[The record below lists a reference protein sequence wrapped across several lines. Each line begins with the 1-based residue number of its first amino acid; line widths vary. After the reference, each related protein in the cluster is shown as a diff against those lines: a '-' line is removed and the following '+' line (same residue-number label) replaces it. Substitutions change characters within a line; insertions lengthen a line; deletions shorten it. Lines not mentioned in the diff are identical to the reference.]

1 MSATRHELHYGDRVM
16 RCFPERPANV
26 DALLKAAVARNPQ
39 GVALVLGST
48 RVSYAELDGVVE
60 VVAGNLAAR
69 GFAAGDRLALLIG
82 NRLEFA
88 YVVLAAAR
96 LGVIAVPLNPRQRR
110 PETEVMLNQSGA
122 KGLVFDAALAEHN
135 PPADP

>member
-1 MSATRHELHYGDRVM
+1 MSATRHELHYGDRVR
-16 RCFPERPANV
+16 RCFPDRPPNV
-26 DALLKAAVARNPQ
+26 DAVLKDAAASNPQ

-96 LGVIAVPLNPRQRR
+96 LGVFSLPLKPPQPRPQ
-110 PETEVMLNQSGA
+110 TQFTLNTHS
-122 KGLVFDAALAEHN
+122 HHTYIIT
-135 PPADP
+135 